1 MIQQRPFT
9 NTDEVRSLL
18 SISHQTATAILSNLL
33 DLGIIK
39 IAGETKINDNTYS
52 RYLFVSEYQ
61 EQYNLSKQR
70 KKEKFAL
77 WIKQGLN
84 SYADLL
90 NARLHF
96 ELVIADENE

>member
-1 MIQQRPFT
+1 
-9 NTDEVRSLL
+9 
-18 SISHQTATAILSNLL
+18 
-33 DLGIIK
+33 
-39 IAGETKINDNTYS
+39 
-52 RYLFVSEYQ
+52 LFVSEYQ